1 MRSKFLYLL
10 GKDYLTT
17 NDWQE
22 LKELMKAI
30 KDTHPK

>member
-22 LKELMKAI
+22 LKELMKAV
-30 KDTHPK
+30 KDANSK